1 MSSCWP
7 ILKVSISLLLVTSH
21 FQFRNLAIF
30 CLALLFLISGF
41 GFDLKIY
48 LAFLHLCLKGRSKE
62 IVLNLD
68 LIKKAQKFHF
78 YMLLSTRL
86 IPSNFIQS
94 FVATN
99 FFIIT
104 INLTDQI
111 DLVLPTQIYY
121 VSSTKT
127 LEVKF
132 WGQQF
137 LHLKLHFFFLD
148 YCFRF
153 ISHCFFVQL
162 FILFTKFFHF
172 PFILNVTGSFLSKFL
187 LLKNYF
193 ICLYPEI
200 LFFIAK

>member
-1 MSSCWP
+1 MSRCWP

-30 CLALLFLISGF
+30 CLALLFQILGF
-41 GFDLKIY
+41 GFDFKIY
-48 LAFLHLCLKGRSKE
+48 LEFLHHCLKGRSKE

-78 YMLLSTRL
+78 LILLSTRL

-94 FVATN
+94 FVATK
-99 FFIIT
+99 FLIIT
-104 INLTDQI
+104 INLTDQF
-111 DLVLPTQIYY
+111 DLVLPNQIYC

-132 WGQQF
+132 WGHQV
-137 LHLKLHFFFLD
+137 LHFKLHFFFLD
-148 YCFRF
+148 YCIRS
-153 ISHCFFVQL
+153 IIHCFFVQF

-172 PFILNVTGSFLSKFL
+172 PFI
-187 LLKNYF
+187 
-193 ICLYPEI
+193 
-200 LFFIAK
+200 

>member
-48 LAFLHLCLKGRSKE
+48 LEFLHLCLKGRSKE

-68 LIKKAQKFHF
+68 LIKKVQKLHF
-78 YMLLSTRL
+78 LMLLSTRL

-94 FVATN
+94 FVATK
-99 FFIIT
+99 FLIIT

-111 DLVLPTQIYY
+111 DLVLPNQIFYY
-121 VSSTKT
+121 VSSTQT
-127 LEVKF
+127 LEFKF
-132 WGQQF
+132 GGQKVIHF
-137 LHLKLHFFFLD
+137 KLHFFSLD
-148 YCFRF
+148 YCFRS
-153 ISHCFFVQL
+153 ITHCFFVQL
-162 FILFTKFFHF
+162 FILFSKFFHF
-172 PFILNVTGSFLSKFL
+172 PFI
-187 LLKNYF
+187 
-193 ICLYPEI
+193 
-200 LFFIAK
+200 